1 MTAAEWCI
9 ATDRQNYKHV
19 IDTGQQKH
27 FWSKVVE
34 PRKENRIQEIF
45 EIKLEIMIFSLKEQT
60 FFAVSR
66 TSNSCFTHVS
76 VFKATG
82 MRESARTNI
91 RKAPLMSQLKRVPT
105 LYIFSFPTNLKT
117 ILLVLQSL
125 MKLVL
130 A

>member
-45 EIKLEIMIFSLKEQT
+45 EIK
-60 FFAVSR
+60 
-66 TSNSCFTHVS
+66 
-76 VFKATG
+76 
-82 MRESARTNI
+82 
-91 RKAPLMSQLKRVPT
+91 
-105 LYIFSFPTNLKT
+105 
-117 ILLVLQSL
+117 
-125 MKLVL
+125 
-130 A
+130 